1 MKFYAILIAIIA
13 VIIYIIY
20 LCRYVI
26 LAYLKYFKGELKY
39 KKDVKKHLKVD
50 LKTRNLPDDAI
61 DSGIEFLKDNLDK
74 IEYIYKGEFII
85 PDNIKR
91 KLIYSKYSERA
102 IKDLFKLITD
112 HIGITNQGVE
122 IIVKNVSSKANNSY
136 AGLYDEGDETTEKK
150 IIVLVEPDFSYE
162 TVISILI
169 HESTHYFLLS
179 NGIRV
184 DDRETNEYLTDI
196 ATIYLGFGKYI
207 LDGYKQKKKLV
218 YMDEINR
225 TTSEYKV
232 GYINYSD
239 IKYVIKRLKKYN

>member
-1 MKFYAILIAIIA
+1 MKLYAILLAIIA

-50 LKTRNLPDDAI
+50 LKTRTLPDDAI
-61 DSGIEFLKDNLDK
+61 DSCIEFLKDNLDK
-74 IEYIYKGEFII
+74 IGYVYKGEFII

-102 IKDLFKLITD
+102 IKDLFKLITE
-112 HIGITNQGVE
+112 HMGITNQGVE
-122 IIVKNVSSKANNSY
+122 IIVKNVSSRANNSY
-136 AGLYDEGDETTEKK
+136 AGLYDEGDETTAKK

-162 TVISILI
+162 TVLSILI

-179 NGIRV
+179 NEIRV

-196 ATIYLGFGKYI
+196 ATIYLGFGKYM

-239 IKYVIKRLKKYN
+239 VKYVIKSLKK

>member
-1 MKFYAILIAIIA
+1 MKLYAILLAIIA

-39 KKDVKKHLKVD
+39 KKDVKKNLKVD
-50 LKTRNLPDDAI
+50 LKTRTLPDDAI
-61 DSGIEFLKDNLDK
+61 DSCIEFLKDNLDK
-74 IEYIYKGEFII
+74 IGYVYKGEFII

-102 IKDLFKLITD
+102 IKDLFKLITE
-112 HIGITNQGVE
+112 HMGITNQGVE
-122 IIVKNVSSKANNSY
+122 IIVKNVSSRANNSY

-162 TVISILI
+162 TVLSILM

-179 NGIRV
+179 NEIRV

-196 ATIYLGFGKYI
+196 ATIYLGFGKYM

-239 IKYVIKRLKKYN
+239 VKYVIKSLKK